1 MELFDDGNL
10 ADKESTS
17 SSAIVRTSTKGKGA
31 AKKKRGN
38 KAKMAT
44 GEHLSSD
51 GLEVRVAEKMN
62 AKSNISGLE
71 RTLLRHNGLSQD
83 DKRVTDQIQIQ
94 YGSKDGPADR
104 IQLITQIMSSDEKEI
119 QKFMDLAIE
128 AGCEGIMLKH
138 RESVYRAGSRE
149 YLWIKVKREYRSE
162 LADTLDLVIIGAL
175 YGRGRR
181 VGKYGALLLG
191 VYDEEQ
197 DLFRSVSK
205 VGTGFTDEHLE
216 SFYNS
221 LESLRIAHKS
231 PRVDTRMD
239 QMDVWFEPKIVI
251 EVIASEITLSPSHT
265 AGLNSIREG
274 SGLALRFPKFTGKI
288 RDDKNPED
296 ATSVHELIEAF
307 RQQLKKKSRK

>member
-1 MELFDDGNL
+1 
-10 ADKESTS
+10 
-17 SSAIVRTSTKGKGA
+17 
-31 AKKKRGN
+31 
-38 KAKMAT
+38 
-44 GEHLSSD
+44 
-51 GLEVRVAEKMN
+51 
-62 AKSNISGLE
+62 
-71 RTLLRHNGLSQD
+71 
-83 DKRVTDQIQIQ
+83 
-94 YGSKDGPADR
+94 
-104 IQLITQIMSSDEKEI
+104 MSSDEKEI
-119 QKFMDLAIE
+119 QKFMDSAIE

-138 RESVYRAGSRE
+138 RESVYRPGSRE

-191 VYDEEQ
+191 VYDEKQ

-205 VGTGFTDEHLE
+205 VGTGFTDQHLE

-221 LESLRIAHKS
+221 LESLRIAHKP

-251 EVIASEITLSPSHT
+251 EVIASEITLSPTHT
-265 AGLNSIREG
+265 AGLNSIKQG
-274 SGLALRFPKFTGKI
+274 YGLALRFPKFTGKI
-288 RDDKNPED
+288 RDDKGPED

-307 RQQLKKKSRK
+307 KQQLKKQSKS